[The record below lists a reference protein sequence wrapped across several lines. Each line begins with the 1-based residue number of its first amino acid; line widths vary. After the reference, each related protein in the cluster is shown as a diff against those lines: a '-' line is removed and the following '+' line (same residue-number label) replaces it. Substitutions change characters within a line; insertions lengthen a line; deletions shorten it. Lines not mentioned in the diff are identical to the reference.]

1 MLLWKKVLGPVAL
14 VGVSVFGLSTHSYA
28 AMISSQS
35 DVEIL
40 ALDGLKVNRENVDGQ
55 KSLKVQEGRHQ
66 VVIRYYGD
74 VRKGQRD
81 VVYSTAPDVFTIDV
95 KPNDSIKILAPHLTS
110 YTQAQA
116 YFRRG
121 AEWKVQYQD
130 GTVKSVDYEPLT
142 GNGIMPFND
151 IERAVAI
158 HNAEQGNEFAP
169 QVQQYVSTPKIA
181 SQKINVKKDD
191 DTLIQTIQLLYNN
204 ASPAQKQ
211 KIKAWIVGQ

>member
-1 MLLWKKVLGPVAL
+1 MLLWKKVLGS
-14 VGVSVFGLSTHSYA
+14 VSLMSLSMLGFSTQSYA
-28 AMISSQS
+28 ATISSQS

-40 ALDGLKVNRENVDGQ
+40 ALDGVEVNDENFANPDM
-55 KSLKVQEGRHQ
+55 LEVQAGRHQ
-66 VVIRYYGD
+66 VVFRYYGD

-81 VVYSTAPDVFTIDV
+81 VIYSTAPDVFTIDL
-95 KPNDSIKILAPHLTS
+95 KQDDSIKILAPHLNS
-110 YTQAQA
+110 YTQAEG

-121 AEWKVQYQD
+121 ADWKVQDQHGD
-130 GTVKSVDYEPLT
+130 VKSVDYEALT

-151 IERAVAI
+151 IERAVAR

-169 QVQQYVSTPKIA
+169 AQQVAVTTPNIA
-181 SQKINVKKDD
+181 AQKITPPKGD

-211 KIKAWIVGQ
+211 KIKAWVAEQ